1 MRTEVEFGL
10 RISCE
15 EFFGFGIL
23 SLELFEKLSPEY
35 REISN
40 RAIKYFDLNLDFKK
54 GYWAFYFPVEKIEFL
69 KTSTDLET
77 IEEYKFRSIE
87 NIIKLENS
95 MNLYIADNK
104 QYFRIIQS
112 FSKGLLKSE
121 FFIKETTFK
130 EDDQI
135 RDEIAFEL
143 PSSVLKLASELNC
156 NFYFSSRS
164 ETIS

>member
-1 MRTEVEFGL
+1 MRTEIEFGL
-10 RISCE
+10 RISSE

-23 SLELFEKLSPEY
+23 SPELFEKLSPEY
-35 REISN
+35 REMSS
-40 RAIKYFDLNLDFKK
+40 RAIKYFDLALDFKK

-69 KTSTDLET
+69 KVSTDLET

-87 NIIKLENS
+87 NVIRLESS
-95 MNLYIADNK
+95 MSLYISNNK
-104 QYFRIIQS
+104 QYFEIIQS
-112 FSKGLLKSE
+112 FSKGLVKSE
-121 FFIKETTFK
+121 FFIKETNFK

-156 NFYFSSRS
+156 DFYFSSRS
-164 ETIS
+164 EAIS